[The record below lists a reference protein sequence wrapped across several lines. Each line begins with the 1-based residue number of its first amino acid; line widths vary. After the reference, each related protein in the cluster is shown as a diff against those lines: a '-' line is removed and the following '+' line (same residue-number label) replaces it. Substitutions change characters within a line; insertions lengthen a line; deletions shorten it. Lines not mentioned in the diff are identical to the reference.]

1 MKQRYLATYCTGSAS
16 ARTAAMAPSMLQL
29 TPCKPIDCTT
39 MVPVSVGQHCA
50 SRPGLR
56 CPADSL
62 LIRAGRVP
70 CPVHA
75 LLPRT
80 HILMLAHRFSVPS
93 HTAPR
98 TTPSLPLPSP
108 PPPFPT
114 VLRSRSHP
122 RVGGERRRL
131 PSGPTPGGS
140 GEGAGLCGGTPP
152 SAPPNTALGSASSG
166 ACHCRLSAA
175 LQPLAVLQPGLEM
188 PLTVLA
194 LHSVPSPLLPHL
206 PPPSPFRAPAP
217 TSPCLTC

>member
-98 TTPSLPLPSP
+98 TTPSFPLTSP
-108 PPPFPT
+108 PPPPSPQCCAADLTRELVASAVAF
-114 VLRSRSHP
+114 HP
-122 RVGGERRRL
+122 D
-131 PSGPTPGGS
+131 
-140 GEGAGLCGGTPP
+140 
-152 SAPPNTALGSASSG
+152 
-166 ACHCRLSAA
+166 
-175 LQPLAVLQPGLEM
+175 QPLAAVVRVQGCVGAHPLPLPPTLPWGLQAPG
-188 PLTVLA
+188 PA
-194 LHSVPSPLLPHL
+194 IAAYQPPFSLLP
-206 PPPSPFRAPAP
+206 SF
-217 TSPCLTC
+217 SQGWKCL